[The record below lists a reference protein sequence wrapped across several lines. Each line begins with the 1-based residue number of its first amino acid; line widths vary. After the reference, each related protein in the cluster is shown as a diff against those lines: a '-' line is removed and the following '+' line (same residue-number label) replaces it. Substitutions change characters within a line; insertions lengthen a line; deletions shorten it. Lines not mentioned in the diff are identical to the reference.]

1 MCTVTSNGIVLT
13 ISMATVNY
21 SYWDVALENFAREL
35 GAWCLYASRA
45 KYLV

>member
-21 SYWDVALENFAREL
+21 SYTEMLHSKTLL
-35 GAWCLYASRA
+35 GNLAHGAYTPLGQNTW
-45 KYLV
+45 